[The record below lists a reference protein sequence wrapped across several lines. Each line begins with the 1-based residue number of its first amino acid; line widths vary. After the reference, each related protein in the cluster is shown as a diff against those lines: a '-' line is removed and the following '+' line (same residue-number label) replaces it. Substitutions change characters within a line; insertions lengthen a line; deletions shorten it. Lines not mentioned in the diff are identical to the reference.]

1 MNKAL
6 VFSLVLMVMG
16 CVNAPS
22 VQPVPDA
29 LLEASSVEK
38 QTEKKAKPFW
48 WLSLQ
53 DETLTEL
60 IELGLRESPTTQIAL
75 ARLAQAKTGID
86 IAEANAFPSLLG
98 LGSRESRNTSRDN
111 PDVRSN
117 LGTLVFSWNANLWGK
132 QSLVVNKARG
142 FENERWFEYQSVQL
156 ALSADIA
163 KTYFQIAAQQM
174 STKLLT
180 DQLNVSENLEA
191 LIEFRFRLGQ
201 ASANELYQQR
211 ESTQTIAQLKI
222 VGDTNLA
229 VLEKQLD
236 VLLGRA
242 PDSSPRVKNVSLP
255 SNLEMIS
262 TEEPKELIRHRTDV
276 KAAYA
281 KLQQVAAAAG
291 IRFTEHLPSLR
302 VSVNLTFLAE
312 IASTTEWLG
321 HGFDLTIPVFTGGRL
336 HSLEQQSLEA
346 LEEERQHYFAL
357 WLAALEEVDSLKHQY
372 QQQRTLIIALENRV
386 RLSRQALSSASDR
399 YILGDQNYLEVLIT
413 LRRLQDTDRS
423 LIAEQLRLV
432 TLWVGLAEAAGQPL
446 CQNLACRDS

>member
-1 MNKAL
+1 MRIAL
-6 VFSLVLMVMG
+6 VFSLVLMLIG
-16 CVNAPS
+16 CVSAPR

-38 QTEKKAKPFW
+38 QTITRAMPFW

-60 IELGLRESPTTQIAL
+60 IEIGLRESPTTQIAL

-86 IAEANAFPSLLG
+86 IAEANALPSLLG
-98 LGSRESRNTSRDN
+98 LGSRQSRNTSRAN
-111 PDVRSN
+111 PDVRSS
-117 LGTLVFSWNANLWGK
+117 LGILSFSWNANLWGK
-132 QSLVVNKARG
+132 QSLVVNKAHS
-142 FENERWFEYQSVQL
+142 FENERWFEYQSVLL

-174 STKLLT
+174 SNKLLT
-180 DQLNVSENLEA
+180 DQLNVSEDLEE

-222 VGDTNLA
+222 VGDTTLA
-229 VLEKQLD
+229 MLEKRLD
-236 VLLGRA
+236 ASLGRA
-242 PDSSPRVKNVSLP
+242 PDSSPRVKDISLP
-255 SNLEMIS
+255 SNLGMIS
-262 TEEPKELIRHRTDV
+262 TDEPRELIRHRADV
-276 KAAYA
+276 RAGYA
-281 KLQQVAAAAG
+281 RLQQVAAAAG
-291 IRFTEHLPSLR
+291 IRFTERLPSLQ
-302 VSVNLTFLAE
+302 VSANLTSLAE
-312 IASTTEWLG
+312 IESTTEWLG
-321 HGFDLTIPVFTGGRL
+321 YGFDLTIPVFSGGRL

-357 WLAALEEVDSLKHQY
+357 WLAALEEVDSLRHQY
-372 QQQRTLIIALENRV
+372 QQQRKVIIALESRV
-386 RLSRQALSSASDR
+386 RLSRKALDSARDR
-399 YILGDQNYLEVLIT
+399 YILGDQNYLEVLIA

-432 TLWVGLAEAAGQPL
+432 TLWVELAEAAGRPL
-446 CQNLACRDS
+446 CQDLKCSNS

>member
-291 IRFTEHLPSLR
+291 IRFTERLPSLR

-357 WLAALEEVDSLKHQY
+357 WLAALEEVDSLKHQF